1 MTKAYPLHWP
11 DGWTRTPVGKRRR
24 SPYKLTPEKSTA
36 HLLNELK
43 LLGALR
49 GTIIISS
56 NIPVRNDGLPYANV
70 RQPDDPGV
78 AVYWSTH
85 AFKDRS
91 IVCDKW
97 DRAHDNIHA
106 CGLAISALRAI
117 ERAGAGQ
124 ISDRAFNSF
133 GALPPPPVEHPA
145 DRARPWWEVF
155 GFNEGMLANLS
166 KSVIDARFREL
177 AAKAHPDRGAHPSLM
192 KELTNAY
199 EQAKEHFK

>member
-49 GTIIISS
+49 GSIIISS
-56 NIPVRNDGLPYANV
+56 NVPLRRDGLPYANV
-70 RQPDDPGV
+70 SPPEDPGV

-85 AFKDRS
+85 TFKDRS

-106 CGLAISALRAI
+106 CGLAIAALRAI

-124 ISDRAFNSF
+124 ISDRAFNAF
-133 GALPPPPVEHPA
+133 GALPPSSEPA
-145 DRARPWWEVF
+145 AVKTRPWWEVF
-155 GFNEGMLANLS
+155 GFSQVMLGSLS
-166 KSVIDARFREL
+166 RPLIDARFREL
-177 AAKAHPDRGAHPSLM
+177 SVKAHPDKGGSDAAM

-199 EQAKEHFK
+199 EQAKAHFT